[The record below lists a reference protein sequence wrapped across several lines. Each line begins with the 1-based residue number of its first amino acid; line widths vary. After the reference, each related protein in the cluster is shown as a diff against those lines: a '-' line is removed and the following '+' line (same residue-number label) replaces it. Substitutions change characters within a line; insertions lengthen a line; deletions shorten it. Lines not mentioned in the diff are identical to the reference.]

1 MPKNYNPMQHFKKW
15 FFEADKLY
23 NEREVNAML
32 LTTIGTD
39 NFPKSRMV
47 LLKKYTWEGF
57 VFFTNYESEKAISI
71 ASNSKV
77 SLQFNWVNSNRIV
90 VVSGIATKISETMA
104 SNYFDLRP
112 RGSKLGAWAS
122 SQSKK
127 VNSRIDL
134 EQSFL
139 EYENKFKRKEIP
151 KPPFWGGYLMRP
163 KKIDFIQKKD
173 CSNLIETFSLELNY
187 TWSKKEKLQTN
198 Y

>member
-1 MPKNYNPMQHFKKW
+1 
-15 FFEADKLY
+15 
-23 NEREVNAML
+23 
-32 LTTIGTD
+32 
-39 NFPKSRMV
+39 
-47 LLKKYTWEGF
+47 
-57 VFFTNYESEKAISI
+57 
-71 ASNSKV
+71 
-77 SLQFNWVNSNRIV
+77 
-90 VVSGIATKISETMA
+90 MA

-151 KPPFWGGYLMRP
+151 KPPFWGGYLIRP

-187 TWSKKEKLQTN
+187 KWSKKEKLQTN
-198 Y
+198 C